1 MAIIT
6 TISPA
11 AGAQAECPSSSSCQQ
26 PCSSPAALRLLGVAV
41 VLKQQDCLLVDN
53 TMAWPPSRAKLTTA
67 LTLGPVCQCC
77 RCRTGSADNTR
88 AALHFATAA
97 ARVVMRPQLN
107 RVASSKAVIKA
118 MASEI
123 QQLKAKLVSNCTHSE
138 CDSCQHARSLAGWL
152 CATAAAAGCMLV
164 LVCNLAMAL

>member
-1 MAIIT
+1 MLLILFCVSCCAVLWYAVLLQRHLPYRDSKLTRLLQPFLSGNSHMAIIT

-11 AGAQAECPSSSSCQQ
+11 AGS
-26 PCSSPAALRLLGVAV
+26 V
-41 VLKQQDCLLVDN
+41 
-53 TMAWPPSRAKLTTA
+53 
-67 LTLGPVCQCC
+67 
-77 RCRTGSADNTR
+77 DNTR

-123 QQLKAKLVSNCTHSE
+123 QQLKAKLVSRGWMDGT
-138 CDSCQHARSLAGWL
+138 WL
-152 CATAAAAGCMLV
+152 CFSCAGGVCTALY
-164 LVCNLAMAL
+164 